1 MWCMKIPNPGEEV
14 VENDNERCS
23 TVLKEAEGESGGSG
37 GFVSEGGSRDAT
49 GFRERGDVD
58 GEGCNG
64 EDLEGGVRGLVVRMS
79 V

>member
-1 MWCMKIPNPGEEV
+1 M
-14 VENDNERCS
+14 
-23 TVLKEAEGESGGSG
+23 KEAEGESGGSG
-37 GFVSEGGSRDAT
+37 GFVCEGGSRDAT